1 MKKAIAILV
10 LGLLLIS
17 NIAEAAKSKKT
28 RFKTG
33 QVYEGTV
40 IWEGSVSINLPAGK
54 WKMLGKWDW
63 RVNLILANGLT
74 LALLDDN
81 VLKGLVE
88 LTHLD
93 SGGKWTSDI
102 GSWLQEVYMVNKTDG
117 CYERSEY
124 TLVKVFKRG
133 MSYNCFLVQHA
144 DVNKNLYHPDDPEM
158 KIESA
163 IIRKWIRENNVEVP
177 KIMLCGGGGYF
188 APVVEDTLFSWDHC
202 IDPEVFG
209 ASKNKFTTE
218 DSSEYHPTNIN
229 RYPDKKKFMD
239 DWIKLAAQRHKSF
252 EMTVRAKEHHKLDLS
267 KYGTAEVIEKTKTTI
282 SSSGLTEEL
291 KELHDLYKEGVLTKE
306 EFEKAKKKLLN

>member
-1 MKKAIAILV
+1 MKKVIAAIIF
-10 LGLLLIS
+10 GLLVS
-17 NIAEAAKSKKT
+17 TNAYSAKTKFSK
-28 RFKTG
+28 G
-33 QVYEGTV
+33 QIYEGE
-40 IWEGSVSINLPAGK
+40 INWRNKMKLNLPPGKWEVIEKWSWSFSVLTARNVTFAQMDGNRLIASFDIGEFLGAGK
-54 WKMLGKWDW
+54 W
-63 RVNLILANGLT
+63 I
-74 LALLDDN
+74 
-81 VLKGLVE
+81 GLVAQVIYE
-88 LTHLD
+88 VLF
-93 SGGKWTSDI
+93 
-102 GSWLQEVYMVNKTDG
+102 LQEHDG

-188 APVVEDTLFSWDHC
+188 APVVEDTLFSWEHC

>member
-1 MKKAIAILV
+1 MKKLLGILV
-10 LGLLLIS
+10 LGLFLSS
-17 NIAEAAKSKKT
+17 NAYSAKTKFTK
-28 RFKTG
+28 G
-33 QVYEGTV
+33 QIYEGE
-40 IWEGSVSINLPAGK
+40 INWRNKMKLNLPPGKWEVIEKWSWSFSVLTARNVTFAQMDGNRLIASFDIGEFLGAGK
-54 WKMLGKWDW
+54 W
-63 RVNLILANGLT
+63 I
-74 LALLDDN
+74 
-81 VLKGLVE
+81 GLVAQVIYE
-88 LTHLD
+88 VLF
-93 SGGKWTSDI
+93 
-102 GSWLQEVYMVNKTDG
+102 LQEHDG

-133 MSYNCFLVQHA
+133 MSYNCFLVQHV